1 MWRIV
6 SLLFAV
12 FWLAG
17 CSTEI
22 VISHIT
28 ESSYVLQSK
37 KDVVLLPNIRL
48 NGEDNTFT
56 LENDV
61 LSSLMC
67 ISGTYKI
74 ENNILTASADSG
86 EKYVF
91 EVVDDDTL
99 RYVRK
104 GSNVIGYVE
113 DGANF
118 ILVTE

>member
-6 SLLFAV
+6 PLLFAV
-12 FWLAG
+12 CLLAG
-17 CSTEI
+17 CSTETG
-22 VISHIT
+22 ISHIT
-28 ESSYVLQSK
+28 ESSYVLQSE
-37 KDVVLLPNIRL
+37 KDVVQLPNIRL

-67 ISGTYKI
+67 VSGTYKI

-113 DGANF
+113 DGSSF

>member
-12 FWLAG
+12 FLLAG
-17 CSTEI
+17 CSTKI
-22 VISHIT
+22 GISHIT
-28 ESSYVLQSK
+28 ESSYVLQSE
-37 KDVVLLPNIRL
+37 KDAVLLPNIRL

-67 ISGTYKI
+67 VSGTYKI

-113 DGANF
+113 DGASF

>member
-12 FWLAG
+12 CLLAS
-17 CSTEI
+17 CSTETG
-22 VISHIT
+22 SFHIT
-28 ESSYVLQSK
+28 ESNYVLQNE

-67 ISGTYKI
+67 VSGTYKI

-104 GSNVIGYVE
+104 ESNGIGYVE
-113 DGANF
+113 NGSSF

>member
-1 MWRIV
+1 MYLINEEKCV
-6 SLLFAV
+6 C
-12 FWLAG
+12 G
-17 CSTEI
+17 
-22 VISHIT
+22 
-28 ESSYVLQSK
+28 ESFHYYLQYVC
-37 KDVVLLPNIRL
+37 LPA
-48 NGEDNTFT
+48 
-56 LENDV
+56 NDV

-67 ISGTYKI
+67 VSGTYKI

-104 GSNVIGYVE
+104 ESNGIGYVE
-113 DGANF
+113 DGSSF